1 MGLLQRDAVPP
12 YSAFNFL
19 GLNEPTRILP
29 ALIRLIVRRLE
40 TIHLSR

>member
-1 MGLLQRDAVPP
+1 MGLFQRDAVPL

-29 ALIRLIVRRLE
+29 ALIRLIVRRPE
-40 TIHLSR
+40 TIHLPR